1 MPQGSPLLTTCRSL
15 QNDTH
20 TPCVSPPHAVLEHPL
35 VGSTRAATLPHSL
48 FHTHTHIHT
57 YIYSP
62 LFFLIPIYHKP
73 YATADRLPPHD
84 KERD

>member
-1 MPQGSPLLTTCRSL
+1 MTLIPPVCHPRILYWS
-15 QNDTH
+15 
-20 TPCVSPPHAVLEHPL
+20 TPCRQHKDGTPPPLPIPYTHAY
-35 VGSTRAATLPHSL
+35 
-48 FHTHTHIHT
+48 THIYT